1 MAVRAEIAHFNQ
13 VIVSGGISLEEYN
26 SIVDALEELKAA
38 VMTKMYIL
46 RLQRGDPLH
55 STGESE

>member
-1 MAVRAEIAHFNQ
+1 
-13 VIVSGGISLEEYN
+13 
-26 SIVDALEELKAA
+26 LEELKAA

>member
-1 MAVRAEIAHFNQ
+1 MAVRVAIEKFNQ
-13 VIVSGGISLEEYN
+13 FIVSGGISLEEYN